1 MLQNT
6 TLTAAQ
12 YNAQSTGVNAR
23 RQFKLLYIAVRKF
36 YAVGDFVISPV
47 EPNEASN
54 NTETKFRGWR
64 LLGIIILV
72 VLVIAGISA
81 VIDYLVIG
89 PLDGR
94 IG

>member
-1 MLQNT
+1 
-6 TLTAAQ
+6 
-12 YNAQSTGVNAR
+12 
-23 RQFKLLYIAVRKF
+23 LYIALRKF
-36 YAVGDFVISPV
+36 YAEGDFVIAPV